1 MGAVVAGLATDRGL
15 ARGLQSQLVAQG
27 VYGLN
32 SHLQQIAWGRAAWTL
47 GRQIH
52 GQGINVHQPEPVLG
66 PQPAQETGLP
76 MLTPMRRKPHLLPVT
91 LVFPADLHP
100 LPERTV

>member
-1 MGAVVAGLATDRGL
+1 M
-15 ARGLQSQLVAQG
+15 VAQG
-27 VYGLN
+27 VYRLN
-32 SHLQQIAWGRAAWTL
+32 SQLQQIAWGRAGWAL

-52 GQGINVHQPEPVLG
+52 GQGINVHQPQPVLG
-66 PQPAQETGLP
+66 PQPAQETGRP

-100 LPERTV
+100 LSERTV

>member
-1 MGAVVAGLATDRGL
+1 MVAE
-15 ARGLQSQLVAQG
+15 G
-27 VYGLN
+27 VYRLN
-32 SHLQQIAWGRAAWTL
+32 SQLQQIAWVRASWAL

-52 GQGINVHQPEPVLG
+52 GQGLNVHQPQPVLG